1 MKWVDLSL
9 KERKSIYD
17 SVRAQNPDA
26 TYFDIKRQFDSIPE
40 YEDGKNSREDQA
52 WKISE
57 TVRLA
62 MAGRGANQDSLQH
75 IIDKANMQNAPR
87 KYDLTVGAVEQ
98 GKQILHGLNNTIGT
112 ALTGASLGTMGLW
125 NTARLLNLGK
135 GTAWRTAAA
144 RNALTGAKA
153 GLAADV
159 GNLVEEPTTENAVQ
173 VGLSKVGA
181 KDFTKASNKIV
192 NSVSTG
198 FDLYDFI
205 PSFEGGG
212 KKLRKEDLPPEY
224 RIDTPEYFERQRR
237 ISGRAEVVQPEAY
250 VTPAGYLKDA
260 ITTAEELEQGDYGN
274 AAVSALMNVIPWGIG
289 KVIRGVKSAF
299 NPTDV
304 KYSMFDEYPSVG
316 TKTKSKKKTKKES
329 DYDAEFSEV
338 VRRERNI
345 RKYDKEINKTIEDAV
360 FPDKRTMDLLRN
372 VDKRYNTDY
381 EDAYKRIAMRD
392 MTNRGKYVRYQE
404 MPEGK
409 NASISRVKPVGE
421 YGPVI
426 DDYMITIDPLQYLP
440 GTANHELG
448 HLADQLASNPDTNN
462 YLLYL
467 LDESNIMGPGELRA
481 KGINISPNT
490 QAYLLDPSEAKSHML
505 HLKRA
510 LVNEGKIHDW
520 GSTVNQDI
528 VESFLFDPRNS
539 GVVNKMNQN
548 QYNMYRDKSRF
559 IQRMNQLTP
568 MNYLTPMA
576 LPFVEYELNKE

>member
-1 MKWVDLSL
+1 ML
-9 KERKSIYD
+9 
-17 SVRAQNPDA
+17 N
-26 TYFDIKRQFDSIPE
+26 
-40 YEDGKNSREDQA
+40 
-52 WKISE
+52 
-57 TVRLA
+57 
-62 MAGRGANQDSLQH
+62 
-75 IIDKANMQNAPR
+75 
-87 KYDLTVGAVEQ
+87 
-98 GKQILHGLNNTIGT
+98 GLNNTVGT
-112 ALTGASLGTMGLW
+112 ALTGASLATMGVW

-135 GTAWRTAAA
+135 GSNWRLAAA
-144 RNALTGAKA
+144 KNALTGAKA
-153 GLAADV
+153 GLAADI
-159 GNLVEEPTTENAVQ
+159 GNFVEDPSIENGIQ
-173 VGLSKVGA
+173 VGLSKIGS
-181 KDFTKASNKIV
+181 KDLTKTSNKIV
-192 NSVSTG
+192 NSVATS
-198 FDLYDFI
+198 FDIADFI
-205 PSFEGGG
+205 PKYEDGG
-212 KKLRKEDLPPEY
+212 KKLNKEDLPPEY
-224 RIDTPEYFERQRR
+224 RIGTPEYFERQRR

-250 VTPAGYLKDA
+250 ITPAGYLKDA
-260 ITTAEELEQGDYGN
+260 ITTAKELEQGDYGN

-289 KVIRGVKSAF
+289 KAIRGVKSAF
-299 NPTDV
+299 NPADV
-304 KYSMFDEYPSVG
+304 KHSMFDEYPSVG

-372 VDKRYNTDY
+372 VDKQYNTDY

-426 DDYMITIDPLQYLP
+426 DDYVITIDPLQYLP

-467 LDESNIMGPGELRA
+467 LDEGNIMGPGELRA

-520 GSTVNQDI
+520 GSTVDQNTI
-528 VESFLFDPRNS
+528 ESFLFDPRNS
-539 GVVNKMNQN
+539 GVVNRMNQN

-559 IQRMNQLTP
+559 VQRMNQLIP

>member
-40 YEDGKNSREDQA
+40 YEDGKNSREEQA

-75 IIDKANMQNAPR
+75 IIDRARRQKAPR
-87 KYDLTVGAVEQ
+87 KYDPTVGAVEQ
-98 GKQILHGLNNTIGT
+98 GKRILHGLNNTIGL

-159 GNLVEEPTTENAVQ
+159 GNLVEEPTMENAVQ

-205 PSFEGGG
+205 PSFEDGG

-224 RIDTPEYFERQRR
+224 RIGTPEYFERQRR

-250 VTPAGYLKDA
+250 ITPAGYLKDA

-289 KVIRGVKSAF
+289 KAIRGVKSAF
-299 NPTDV
+299 NPADV
-304 KYSMFDEYPSVG
+304 KHSMFDEYPSVG

-372 VDKRYNTDY
+372 VDKQYNTDY

-467 LDESNIMGPGELRA
+467 LDEGNIMGPGELRA

-520 GSTVNQDI
+520 GSTVDQNTI
-528 VESFLFDPRNS
+528 ESFLFDPRNF
-539 GVVNKMNQN
+539 GVVNRMNQN

-559 IQRMNQLTP
+559 VQRMNQLIP

-576 LPFVEYELNKE
+576 LPFIEYELNEE